1 MDWEITM
8 SETKHITRTIITST
22 LTLAVWTAAPAQD
35 LPFTLTEVGPNVWA
49 AIGGANPATGS
60 NAGFVVGDDGV
71 VVIDTFASA
80 AGAKQLLAEIRRRTK
95 LPVRFVVNTHHH
107 LDHAAGNAVFIEAGA
122 LVLAHRNV
130 HGWIRPENLRL
141 LGMSGSAV
149 NPELKAMVEGIA
161 LPAMGYDDELDLHL
175 GSRLVRVRWM
185 PGHTGGDSVVT
196 IPDARVVFT
205 GDLFWHR
212 GLPNLIDA
220 TTASWIE
227 TLDALSAAGPDSA
240 FVPGHGGLGR
250 AVDVTAFRE
259 YLATLRRL
267 VSDARERRFTGDAL
281 AATVRPTLAERYGQW
296 DFFEYLAAPNI
307 LQTEEELNGT
317 KRVPR

>member
-1 MDWEITM
+1 MWADAHGQE
-8 SETKHITRTIITST
+8 
-22 LTLAVWTAAPAQD
+22 

-49 AIGGANPATGS
+49 AIGGSNLATAS
-60 NAGFVVGDDGV
+60 NAGFVIGDDGV
-71 VVIDTFASA
+71 VVVDTFTSA
-80 AGAKQLLAEIRRRTK
+80 AGAKQLLAEIRRRTE

-107 LDHAAGNAVFIEAGA
+107 LDHVAGNAVFIEAGA
-122 LVLAHRNV
+122 VVVAHRNV
-130 HGWIRPENLRL
+130 PGWIRPENLRL
-141 LGMSGSAV
+141 LDLAGAAAS
-149 NPELKAMVEGIA
+149 PELKAMVDGIA
-161 LPAMGYDDELDLHL
+161 PPAMGYDDELDLHL

-205 GDLFWHR
+205 GDLFWQR
-212 GLPNLIDA
+212 ALPNLIDA

-227 TLDALSAAGPDSA
+227 TLDALSALGPDST

-250 AVDVTAFRE
+250 AADVTAFRE

-281 AATVRPTLAERYGQW
+281 VAIVRPALAERYGQW

-307 LQTEEELNGT
+307 LHLEEELNGT

>member
-1 MDWEITM
+1 M

-22 LTLAVWTAAPAQD
+22 LTLAVWASALAQD

-60 NAGFVVGDDGV
+60 NAGFVIGDDGV

-80 AGAKQLLAEIRRRTK
+80 AGARQLLAEIRRRTK

-130 HGWIRPENLRL
+130 HGWIRP
-141 LGMSGSAV
+141 
-149 NPELKAMVEGIA
+149 
-161 LPAMGYDDELDLHL
+161 D
-175 GSRLVRVRWM
+175 
-185 PGHTGGDSVVT
+185 
-196 IPDARVVFT
+196 
-205 GDLFWHR
+205 
-212 GLPNLIDA
+212 
-220 TTASWIE
+220 
-227 TLDALSAAGPDSA
+227 
-240 FVPGHGGLGR
+240 GGLGR

-281 AATVRPTLAERYGQW
+281 AATVRPTLAKRYGQW

>member
-1 MDWEITM
+1 MGKPITVQ
-8 SETKHITRTIITST
+8 SCAYVHAE
-22 LTLAVWTAAPAQD
+22 D
-35 LPFTLTEVGPNVWA
+35 
-49 AIGGANPATGS
+49 
-60 NAGFVVGDDGV
+60 
-71 VVIDTFASA
+71 ID
-80 AGAKQLLAEIRRRTK
+80 
-95 LPVRFVVNTHHH
+95 
-107 LDHAAGNAVFIEAGA
+107 AVFIEAGA

-149 NPELKAMVEGIA
+149 NPELKAMVEGIT

-307 LQTEEELNGT
+307 LHTEEELNGT